1 MTTIDHIYAAAMGV
15 GIAFLI
21 VVVEAIALEVI
32 ETIRYFRKGLEENK
46 PNK

>member
-1 MTTIDHIYAAAMGV
+1 MTINHIYAAAMCI

-21 VVVEAIALEVI
+21 VVVEAIAFEII